1 MYESR
6 DDFCAALGAGGAD
19 LYREVLHR
27 LQKWFNAKFAGRL
40 MRSAFKLG
48 ELPEVPDDVREY
60 AQNGMQEKAVEFK
73 QSEAEIYRKAEL

>member
-1 MYESR
+1 
-6 DDFCAALGAGGAD
+6 
-19 LYREVLHR
+19 
-27 LQKWFNAKFAGRL
+27 